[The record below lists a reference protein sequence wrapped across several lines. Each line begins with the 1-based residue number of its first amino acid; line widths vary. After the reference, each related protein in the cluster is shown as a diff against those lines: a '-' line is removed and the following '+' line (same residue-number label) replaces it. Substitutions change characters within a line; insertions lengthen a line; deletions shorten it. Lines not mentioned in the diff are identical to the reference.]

1 MIEKTKKEILREAR
15 SLVYHVVLLFACV
28 IVACI
33 DLYFKKYAMG
43 ILLGIMAIAE
53 VSTMDV
59 IMDCIKLDL
68 DALELHAKIEE
79 LNELKKKYGIT

>member
-1 MIEKTKKEILREAR
+1 MIEKTKKEILREVR
-15 SLVYHVVLLFACV
+15 SFVHHVVLLFACV

-33 DLYFKKYAMG
+33 DMYFKKYAAG
-43 ILLGIMAIAE
+43 ILLGMIAI
-53 VSTMDV
+53 VQVNTTNT